1 MDVHSGRPTPGGSS
15 RHALDARLC
24 TTQPTVRLNNVP
36 GQNHSARVRFA
47 TTAQT
52 EGSVMRTRPADSADY
67 VVVGAG
73 SAGSIV
79 ASRLAASCAS
89 VVVLE
94 AGGTDRR
101 PPRRGDGH
109 RQGIHLSPGELVVSV
124 HSRLQQERI
133 HRHFRPG
140 THLPP
145 TLGPSRTEPVDRS
158 RCPGARIV
166 AGQAVVLCAGGA
178 IGTPAILLRSGV
190 GPLWVSRRR
199 TGRRG
204 ELPRSPRRPR
214 HLAIQGADVKH
225 PRTARAACRG
235 HRESER
241 RQRFREP
248 TLPSGNTKAPT
259 MMLAHRGA
267 EVLSW
272 SA

>member
-1 MDVHSGRPTPGGSS
+1 MDVHSGRPTPVVHR

-101 PPRRGDGH
+101 PDVAMAIGRASIY
-109 RQGIHLSPGELVVSV
+109 RQANWLYPCTPDSSKNGFTDTFVPG
-124 HSRLQQERI
+124 RI
-133 HRHFRPG
+133 S
-140 THLPP
+140 P

-166 AGQAVVLCAGGA
+166 AGQAVVLCAGA

-190 GPLWVSRRR
+190 GPCGSVADVPAVGENFQDHLVALDTWRSKVPTSSTLGPRELRVVGTESLSVVNASVSRLFLRV
-199 TGRRG
+199 TQK
-204 ELPRSPRRPR
+204 L
-214 HLAIQGADVKH
+214 
-225 PRTARAACRG
+225 
-235 HRESER
+235 
-241 RQRFREP
+241 QR
-248 TLPSGNTKAPT
+248 
-259 MMLAHRGA
+259 
-267 EVLSW
+267 
-272 SA
+272 